1 MCIET
6 VKAAYL
12 KEPHKNALRA
22 VAGLTPPS
30 PPGGGGG
37 GGGGGIKD
45 SGTLLWPRKNGL
57 LNRKEHEYM
66 L

>member
-1 MCIET
+1 MNLRNEHITELVHIRWKRLYTWSMCIET

-37 GGGGGIKD
+37 GGV
-45 SGTLLWPRKNGL
+45 
-57 LNRKEHEYM
+57 
-66 L
+66 